1 MHSLYPLEPA
11 VIKRWLEN
19 RWGAQI
25 SHKRVDVDTRDYSIR
40 TNSNNLLIKI
50 LSSGNADCWT
60 PDIDLNKQSNTFRI
74 IKYSV
79 NSYKITI
86 TKGEF
91 LGLTATCKYQ
101 VLTDVTP
108 RDSLPVDTS

>member
-11 VIKRWLEN
+11 AIKGWFQN
-19 RWGAQI
+19 RWGAEI

-40 TNSNNLLIKI
+40 TNSNNRLIKI
-50 LSSGNADCWT
+50 LSFANADCWT
-60 PDIDLNKQSNTFRI
+60 ADIDLNKQSNTFRI

-79 NSYKITI
+79 NSYKIAI

-91 LGLTATCKYQ
+91 LGLTAMCKYQ
-101 VLTDVTP
+101 VLPDVTP